1 MDMDFL
7 FANLKEVAR
16 NAIKTGAT
24 QALED
29 LAENFSADDL
39 GKLIAIFQKV
49 ERKKRGTIDA
59 KGTPSHR

>member
-1 MDMDFL
+1 MNADFL
-7 FANLKEVAR
+7 FAHLKEVAR

-29 LAENFSADDL
+29 IAENFSADDL

-49 ERKKRGTIDA
+49 ERRKRSTIDA
-59 KGTPSHR
+59 KTSSVR